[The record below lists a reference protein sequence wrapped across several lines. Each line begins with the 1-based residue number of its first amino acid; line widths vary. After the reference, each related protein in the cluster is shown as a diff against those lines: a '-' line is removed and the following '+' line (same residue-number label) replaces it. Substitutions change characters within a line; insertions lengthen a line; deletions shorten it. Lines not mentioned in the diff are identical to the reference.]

1 MATAC
6 LSERVIVAHPRLAGR
21 FRGRVSAWIYADDM
35 QQEFEAIELAMGK
48 ESALVTPAHLQA
60 EAVRLLPAFIRWAD
74 EQIPL
79 GDAAEWLLTPCH
91 RNPFSSNLFLHLV
104 CLNLVVRHGGDGPLL
119 VFSETTGL
127 AKALRQLCRGLGW
140 SFSWHGQSR
149 FLLHRWKTN
158 IRASAKLGYD
168 VVRSL
173 AGILAA
179 RYFLGA
185 KQVGRLTDVELLI
198 DTYLDPDSLAKD
210 GSYHDKQLPGLLDW
224 YRAQGVR
231 AAIYPFPVHFS
242 LRQLPELFRRMQ
254 VSRVPVLPFELLTH
268 LTDIPKAAAVCLEH
282 ALRDMNCSHF
292 ENLDVSLLVKGER
305 FKACTAGLLPI
316 LLLGAPRRLAENG
329 IRPKALLDWFENQPI
344 DRANAIGF
352 DRAGCRV
359 VALRLYALSP
369 MFASLFTS
377 ERQVQA
383 GACPSLAL
391 VGGAAM
397 EKQLARYDHRT
408 RYRRVPAL
416 RYGHVHN
423 DREHDEEG
431 NALLLLLTHSREESL
446 AILASVLPALR
457 DVPERFPK
465 VLIKPHGDFGGDRL
479 RREVAN
485 RWPWA
490 VSMSRIE
497 WTSRRVE
504 DLVCEARIM
513 ISAGSSAALEAI
525 CRGVPV
531 IVIGRQAG
539 LNMNPLLEVD
549 SRLWTMAYDANDVG
563 RAIDAWSPGHPLSL
577 AERVAIGAAI
587 RAEYFEV
594 VNEQAMKAF
603 SGVLTY

>member
-1 MATAC
+1 MAAFSF
-6 LSERVIVAHPRLAGR
+6 SERIIVAHPRLARR
-21 FRGRVSAWIYADDM
+21 FSGRVKAWVYADDM
-35 QQEFEAIELAMGK
+35 QRHFEAIELAMGK
-48 ESALVTPAHLQA
+48 ASALVTPAQLQA
-60 EAVRLLPAFIRWAD
+60 EAVRLLPEFIQWAD

-79 GDAAEWLLTPCH
+79 GDVAEWLLTPCH

-104 CLNLVVRHGGDGPLL
+104 CLSIVDRYGGDGPVV
-119 VFSETTGL
+119 VFTEASGL
-127 AKALRQLCRGLGW
+127 AKTLRQLCRAQNWG
-140 SFSWHGQSR
+140 FSWHGQPR
-149 FLLHRWKTN
+149 FHLHSWKTN
-158 IRASAKLGYD
+158 IRACAKLGYD
-168 VVRSL
+168 VLRSL
-173 AGILAA
+173 TGILAA
-179 RYFLGA
+179 RFFLGA
-185 KQVGRLTDVELLI
+185 KQFGRLADVELLI
-198 DTYLDPDSLAKD
+198 DTYLDPDSLAND
-210 GSYHDKQLPGLLDW
+210 GTYHDKQLPGLLDW

-254 VSRVPVLPFELLTH
+254 VSRVPVLPFELLTR
-268 LTDIPKAAAVCLEH
+268 LTDIPKSAAVCLEY

-292 ENLDVSLLVKGER
+292 ENFDVSPLVEGER
-305 FKACTAGLLPI
+305 FKACTAGLLP
-316 LLLGAPRRLAENG
+316 LLLLIAPSRLAANG
-329 IRPKALLDWFENQPI
+329 IRPNTLLDWFENQPI

-352 DRAGCRV
+352 GRAGCRV
-359 VALRLYALSP
+359 VALRLYALYP

-377 ERQVQA
+377 ERQVRA
-383 GACPSLAL
+383 GTCPPLAL

-397 EKQLARYDHRT
+397 EKQLTRNDHHT

-423 DREHDEEG
+423 ARRHDEEG
-431 NALLLLLTHSREESL
+431 DALLLLLTHSREESL
-446 AILASVLPALR
+446 AILSCVLPVLR
-457 DVPERFPK
+457 DVPECFPK

-479 RREVAN
+479 RREVAS

-497 WTSRRVE
+497 WTSQRVE

-539 LNMNPLLEVD
+539 LNMNPLLDVD
-549 SRLWTMAYDANDVG
+549 GRLWTMAYDASDVG
-563 RAIDAWSPGHPLSL
+563 RAIDAWSPRHPLSL
-577 AERVAIGAAI
+577 AERVATGEAI

-594 VNEQAMKAF
+594 VDEQAMKAF
-603 SGVLTY
+603 ADVLTY